1 MVEREEEEE
10 EDVISISKQ
19 EIKKKR
25 PQMLGVLEV

>member
-1 MVEREEEEE
+1 MVEREEEE